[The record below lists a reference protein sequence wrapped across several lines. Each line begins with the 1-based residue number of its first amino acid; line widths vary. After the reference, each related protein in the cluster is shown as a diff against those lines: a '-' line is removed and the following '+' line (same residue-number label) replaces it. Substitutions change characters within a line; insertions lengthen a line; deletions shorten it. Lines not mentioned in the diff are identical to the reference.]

1 MKGKFVGL
9 AMGAVLVLGAALSL
23 PSCGHAQKLVS
34 VAIQPQT
41 FTFLTNVADQ
51 HEQLTALGTYIH
63 PPAQKDVTAEANW
76 TVDDGVVSVSAGLI
90 TTPGNSC
97 GGADI
102 TATVP
107 EGTGGAGNIVAGYA
121 TITVDDPS
129 NPLCPGGGKLANL
142 SVAVTGDG
150 SVASVPPLISCPG
163 TCVATYDI
171 GASVVLAATPLGGTT
186 VTWAGC
192 SAQSGNDCTVTI
204 AAGGSAVLATF
215 K

>member
-1 MKGKFVGL
+1 
-9 AMGAVLVLGAALSL
+9 
-23 PSCGHAQKLVS
+23 
-34 VAIQPQT
+34 
-41 FTFLTNVADQ
+41 
-51 HEQLTALGTYIH
+51 
-63 PPAQKDVTAEANW
+63 
-76 TVDDGVVSVSAGLI
+76 
-90 TTPGNSC
+90 
-97 GGADI
+97 
-102 TATVP
+102 
-107 EGTGGAGNIVAGYA
+107 
-121 TITVDDPS
+121 
-129 NPLCPGGGKLANL
+129 L